1 MNAPD
6 PSLAVHLDVGMKKIT
21 QIVETKMNNSCKYI
35 IEVEDHTLG
44 NIMRM
49 DMIEDPNVKF
59 VGYRVPHP
67 LSTCIEMRVVFVKFV
82 SLVGSNNRTE
92 ISACKSHD

>member
-1 MNAPD
+1 
-6 PSLAVHLDVGMKKIT
+6 
-21 QIVETKMNNSCKYI
+21 MNNSCKYI

-49 DMIEDPNVKF
+49 YAGCVFLRMRRDMIEDPNVKF

-67 LSTCIEMRVVFVKFV
+67 LSTCIEMRVVFVKLV
-82 SLVGSNNRTE
+82 SLVGSNNGTE
-92 ISACKSHD
+92 ISTRKSHDGKLQPSNSTVP